1 MYPAQ
6 LERDPV
12 TEERGGPRPVVEGL
26 RKLILACV
34 DHECTLRQE
43 AKFVDATRA
52 AALTRLA
59 HERGQLVADLER
71 LGKCPQPHDGS
82 WAELA
87 REAWRGICVTAAGRN
102 ARDAIS
108 SCRNSRARAEA
119 AYDEAL
125 QASWPLEISNALAAQ
140 RRGLRDEATALDTL
154 ALHSAT

>member
-1 MYPAQ
+1 MTTS
-6 LERDPV
+6 EV
-12 TEERGGPRPVVEGL
+12 F

-34 DHECTLRQE
+34 DHERTLRHE
-43 AKFVDATRA
+43 SKFVDARRA
-52 AALTRLA
+52 ATLIRLA
-59 HERGQLVADLER
+59 HERGQFVADLER

-108 SCRNSRARAEA
+108 SCRSSRARAEA
-119 AYDEAL
+119 VYDKTL
-125 QASWPLEISNALAAQ
+125 QASWPLEISSALAAQ
-140 RRGLRDEATALDTL
+140 RRCLQDEAAELNKL